1 MRKTA
6 NERENLQ
13 LELTAKQNAHDD
25 ELARLLREVS
35 NLHDEKNN
43 LEIGRQ
49 KEIEKLKAEFE
60 ASLLAQLH
68 NVKSCQ
74 NNSK

>member
-1 MRKTA
+1 MANELRYQLRSKSDQLNFLQKDSEDAVRKTV

-13 LELTAKQNAHDD
+13 LELASKQNSHED

-43 LEIGRQ
+43 IEIGRQ
-49 KEIEKLKAEFE
+49 K
-60 ASLLAQLH
+60 
-68 NVKSCQ
+68 
-74 NNSK
+74 

>member
-1 MRKTA
+1 MANELRYQLRSKSDQLTFLQKESEDAVRKTV

-13 LELTAKQNAHDD
+13 LELTAKQNSHED

-49 KEIEKLKAEFE
+49 K
-60 ASLLAQLH
+60 
-68 NVKSCQ
+68 
-74 NNSK
+74 